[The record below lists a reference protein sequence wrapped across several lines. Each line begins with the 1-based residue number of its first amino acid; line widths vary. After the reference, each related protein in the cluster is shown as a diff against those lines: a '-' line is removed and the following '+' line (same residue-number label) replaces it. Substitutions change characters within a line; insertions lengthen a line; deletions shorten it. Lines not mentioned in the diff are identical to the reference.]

1 MKAIIDDRGYVVGID
16 GSESG
21 YELPAGTT
29 NNTSHR
35 YRRVNDAWVD
45 IFPDVADAD
54 VVQAYDALSASWSLT
69 ALKETM
75 VIDIKAEAGRQI
87 EATAWKIE
95 RATEV
100 DAADGTNTLAT
111 VYAERAA
118 IRAAS
123 NAAEAEVNALTTDDD
138 LMSYRISF

>member
-1 MKAIIDDRGYVVGID
+1 MRAIIDDRGYVVNTDCGD
-16 GSESG
+16 LD
-21 YELPAGTT
+21 LPVNATEVTGF
-29 NNTSHR
+29 R

-54 VVQAYDALSASWSLT
+54 VEQAYLDLSASW
-69 ALKETM
+69 A
-75 VIDIKAEAGRQI
+75 IADIKLNICNSIKEKAREKI

>member
-16 GSESG
+16 DSGGG
-21 YELPAGTT
+21 YELPSGTT
-29 NNTSHR
+29 DNTSHR

-54 VVQAYDALSASWSLT
+54 VVQAYDALHLSWGL
-69 ALKETM
+69 AAIKETM

-100 DAADGTNTLAT
+100 DAADGTTTLAT

-123 NAAEAEVNALTTDDD
+123 NAAEAEVNALTTEND